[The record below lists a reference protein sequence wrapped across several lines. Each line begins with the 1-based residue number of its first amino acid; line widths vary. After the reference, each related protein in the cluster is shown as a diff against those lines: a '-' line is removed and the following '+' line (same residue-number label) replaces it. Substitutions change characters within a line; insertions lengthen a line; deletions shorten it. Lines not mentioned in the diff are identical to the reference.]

1 MPDLLLLLACPL
13 GALAIA
19 GFLRRR
25 RMLADP
31 GVGTAAEFLAPL
43 LLGLLVYAYAHT
55 LELNTRWPWSAARL
69 APTLGLVH
77 GYPLY
82 SAPDAG
88 PINGWLYGPVAA
100 LAWLPAALA
109 DSPRPALA
117 IAAAINLL
125 FLLGPL
131 LFLCLRGGAAPRPAR
146 LLAFAAVAG
155 AFLLAYPTWYMA
167 SVLCS
172 DAVAVGLGLG
182 SCLLLLG
189 RTAPGPRTLVA
200 AALLAVLAAWTK
212 QIEAPLVL
220 AQLGWLLYVDG
231 ARAAARYAALYAAAA
246 LVVSGLFLAGF
257 NAHNLVLNAF
267 TIPLAQHYAGGARA
281 FRLEA
286 ADFLRYSLP
295 FTLPCLLGLARG
307 GTGGGGR
314 RTDRAALLLLIAAAA
329 VLFPTGVLATIKVGG
344 DRNSVHSLYY
354 LGAAAALALVAAW
367 SAAKPAAPAWR
378 GAILAAATVA
388 VAVAVRQVRGYPRL
402 SMLPPRC
409 ASEDA
414 WFYAR
419 RFPGR
424 TYFPRDPLCTLMAEG
439 RLYTLEYGVVDRGYA
454 GLVPSARQ
462 VAEGLPA
469 QLETVAYPR
478 ADGEPVMVDR
488 FLPDFGFA
496 QATPD
501 WLLFRRGYPRKR
513 P

>member
-125 FLLGPL
+125 LLLGPL

-172 DAVAVGLGLG
+172 DAVAGGLGLVPPPPRAHG
-182 SCLLLLG
+182 PGTADPRRRRAPRRPG
-189 RTAPGPRTLVA
+189 RVDEADRGAPGPGPAGL
-200 AALLAVLAAWTK
+200 
-212 QIEAPLVL
+212 APLCGRRPGGRPL
-220 AQLGWLLYVDG
+220 R
-231 ARAAARYAALYAAAA
+231 RA
-246 LVVSGLFLAGF
+246 
-257 NAHNLVLNAF
+257 
-267 TIPLAQHYAGGARA
+267 
-281 FRLEA
+281 
-286 ADFLRYSLP
+286 LR
-295 FTLPCLLGLARG
+295 RG
-307 GTGGGGR
+307 GPR
-314 RTDRAALLLLIAAAA
+314 RLRPL
-329 VLFPTGVLATIKVGG
+329 
-344 DRNSVHSLYY
+344 
-354 LGAAAALALVAAW
+354 
-367 SAAKPAAPAWR
+367 
-378 GAILAAATVA
+378 
-388 VAVAVRQVRGYPRL
+388 PR
-402 SMLPPRC
+402 
-409 ASEDA
+409 
-414 WFYAR
+414 
-419 RFPGR
+419 
-424 TYFPRDPLCTLMAEG
+424 
-439 RLYTLEYGVVDRGYA
+439 RL
-454 GLVPSARQ
+454 Q
-462 VAEGLPA
+462 
-469 QLETVAYPR
+469 
-478 ADGEPVMVDR
+478 
-488 FLPDFGFA
+488 
-496 QATPD
+496 
-501 WLLFRRGYPRKR
+501 R